1 MAELYADKEETKDTQ
16 QVATIKPGEVISSP
30 KIYGGELNGTYF
42 TTGGNV
48 KERFD
53 LFPSY
58 DKTISFIQ
66 YNQVGEVT
74 LKGILSG
81 DNAGDIILG
90 NYSGGKGALWDNS
103 EGKFYVNGALL
114 TGADSVINGTYIDSL
129 TVSKLT
135 SGTITAQA
143 ITLASSTASCYINSG
158 KTAFNNT
165 QAGFILGVDHTDSKA
180 KFYIGDT
187 SNYLNWDGSAL
198 SISGSVTATT
208 GTIGGFTIG
217 ATSLLAGTGATRIQ
231 LDTSSGIHL
240 GANLFADAPF
250 SVSLAGELKSISGT
264 IANWTISNTALSTGA
279 YDTLSTMYFGTSG
292 ISLSNVFKVS
302 SAGVLTATS
311 GSIAGWEMQ
320 SDLLRSASSGA
331 RIELNKTK
339 SRVSVFDATSEKVVM
354 GYLNGLAKNDG
365 TGNWGAGDYG
375 FWAAAG
381 DMLSIDGDGEYTSG
395 DWIVRNDAAYLIN
408 DASNNTIVRLGTD
421 SGEKGLFI
429 YDTSGN
435 QLAKYVSDEVFVG
448 EATKYLKYTSAGGLE
463 VMGDIVATS
472 GKFGTTTNYWS
483 VGATGLTAVSSS
495 TDVIINYGKTDF
507 GQDSTAGFI
516 LGYDYSAT
524 ASKFEIGSSA
534 GKIFKYD
541 GTDFSLT
548 GGTITGG
555 IIQTATSG
563 KRVVIQSGSGTTD
576 NSISLYDS
584 SDNKNISIASS
595 STALMVLQAFTSGQ
609 LISLSNDPGV
619 QQTATLLDATINK
632 TDSSGNC
639 VVLTNNGT
647 GDCLQLYPTRTGKG
661 LYISSTY
668 DSSTSPS
675 IDVSSDSYGFG
686 EKIVKTLTS
695 SSHASNE
702 MGAFYIAHLV
712 GASTYRSESSTFR
725 IYNENGGHAILA
737 ENSFS
742 TSTKS
747 TIKALGANPATT
759 ILELLPTNF
768 TSAGGGS
775 YAVIMSFNG
784 IKIFYGNLDP
794 STRLTTGVSTGD
806 MCITT
811 SGMYRY
817 NSGTGWNFMA

>member
-1 MAELYADKEETKDTQ
+1 MVELYKDNEQPIVEEGVQ
-16 QVATIKPGEVISSP
+16 ISSGQVFDRP
-30 KIYGGELNGTYF
+30 RIIAGTLEGCSLSSGGKTSARIEFY
-42 TTGGNV
+42 
-48 KERFD
+48 
-53 LFPSY
+53 PSY
-58 DKTISFIQ
+58 DPTIGIVQ
-66 YNQVGEVT
+66 YNDAGEQT
-74 LKGILSG
+74 LKTILSG
-81 DNAGDIILG
+81 TDAGDIILG
-90 NYSGGKGALWDNS
+90 NYTGGKGALWDNS
-103 EGKFYVNGALL
+103 AGKFYVNGTLI

-143 ITLASSTASCYINSG
+143 ITLASSTSSCYLNSG

-165 QAGFILGVDHTDSKA
+165 QTGFILGVDHTDSKA

-198 SISGSVTATT
+198 TISGSITATT
-208 GTIGGFTIG
+208 GNIGGFTIG
-217 ATSLLAGTGATRIQ
+217 ATSLSAGDGVTKIQ
-231 LDTSSGIHL
+231 LDTTSGIHL

-250 SVSLAGELKSISGT
+250 SVSLAGVLKSISGT

-279 YDTLSTMYFGTSG
+279 YDTLSTMYFGDSG

-339 SRVSVFDATSEKVVM
+339 SRMSVFDATSEKVVM

-408 DASNNTIVRLGTD
+408 NASGNTIVRLGTD
-421 SGEKGLFI
+421 SGDKGLFI
-429 YDTSGN
+429 YDTTGT
-435 QLAKYVSDEVFVG
+435 QLARYVSDEIFVG
-448 EATKYLKYTSAGGLE
+448 EATKYLKYTAAGGLE
-463 VMGDIVATS
+463 IMGDIVATS

-483 VGATGLTAVSSS
+483 VGATGLTAVSAS
-495 TDVIINYGKTDF
+495 TDVTIKYGKTDF

-534 GKIFKYD
+534 SKIFKYD
-541 GTDFSLT
+541 GTDFSLI

-555 IIQTATSG
+555 VLQTATSG

-609 LISLSNDPGV
+609 LISLSNDSGV
-619 QQTATLLDATINK
+619 QQTAALLGATVNK
-632 TDSSGNC
+632 TDSTGSC
-639 VVLTNNGT
+639 AILINNGT

-661 LYISSTY
+661 LYVSSTY
-668 DSSTSPS
+668 DSSTSPAVD
-675 IDVSSDSYGFG
+675 ILTDSYGFG
-686 EKIVKTLTS
+686 LKIVKTLTS
-695 SSHASNE
+695 TGHPVGDLGT
-702 MGAFYIAHLV
+702 MYIANLV
-712 GASTYRSESSTFR
+712 SSSSTRSEAPTFS
-725 IYNENGGHAILA
+725 IYNNNGGHSILA
-737 ENSFS
+737 ESAYNSS
-742 TSTKS
+742 NKS
-747 TIKALGANPATT
+747 TIKAAGANPSTP
-759 ILELLPTNF
+759 ILELLPNNF
-768 TSAGGGS
+768 TSAGGGL
-775 YAVIMSFNG
+775 YALIMKFNLF
-784 IKIFYGNLDP
+784 KIFYGSIDP
-794 STRLTTGVSTGD
+794 SMRLTTGLSTGD
-806 MCITT
+806 MCITD

-817 NSGTGWNFMA
+817 NSGTGWNFMC